1 MDAKNGIGTVSAKSR
16 KEWRAWLRK
25 NHAREK
31 SVWLVLY
38 KKESGVPSVTHE
50 EAVDEAL
57 CFGWIDSRPNKR
69 DKDSFYLLFST
80 RNPKSNWSKANRKRA
95 ERLIEQ
101 GLMAKPGLEMV
112 RLAKKSGTWTALKD
126 VQRSVVPE
134 DLQKAL
140 DRNKKALSNFTAFP
154 PSSKRIILEWVL
166 NAKRPE
172 TRLKR
177 IEETVSLAA
186 QGLKANH
193 YRQ

>member
-1 MDAKNGIGTVSAKSR
+1 MDAKNGICTVSAKSS

-25 NHAREK
+25 NHAKGK

-38 KKESGVPSVTHE
+38 KKESGISSVQHD

-69 DKDSFYLLFST
+69 DKDSFYLLFSR
-80 RNPKSNWSKANRKRA
+80 RNPKSNWSKANRKRV
-95 ERLIEQ
+95 ERLIEL

-112 RLAKKSGTWTALKD
+112 ALAKKSGTWTALKD
-126 VQRSVVPE
+126 VQRSVVPD

-140 DRNKKALSNFTAFP
+140 DMNKKALTNFTAFP

-166 NAKRPE
+166 NAKKPE

-177 IEETVSLAA
+177 IQETASMAA
-186 QGLKANH
+186 KGLKANH